1 MPRVELQGDLL
12 ALADGGRRV
21 DPEDEQGLAHAD
33 LPLEG
38 IAHEDQGLDRS
49 AKDILPPPRPSEST
63 RMNSGRMQ
71 TVAACPGAAPVF
83 RAQAMGPMAESTIVA
98 FSPAAATVPGMK
110 FACPMKSATNCR
122 SESK

>member
-49 AKDILPPPRPSEST
+49 AKDILPS
-63 RMNSGRMQ
+63 
-71 TVAACPGAAPVF
+71 
-83 RAQAMGPMAESTIVA
+83 
-98 FSPAAATVPGMK
+98 AAALRKHADELGADADGGRLPRRR
-110 FACPMKSATNCR
+110 FLL
-122 SESK
+122 